1 MQNPETM
8 NTFEKP
14 KIRL

>member
-1 MQNPETM
+1 M

-14 KIRL
+14 EIRL